1 MPSFRWF
8 LSSFRLRSRMG
19 CGLMVLGVSA
29 LCAAPAGLA
38 QQVASVATPDT
49 AEVAA
54 TRAKA
59 IAMRDAFVAKVK
71 AAGFSCPIA
80 PPAIVVTDIP
90 SWGNYNE
97 ETNTLSTSEWTLLQP
112 REKAFFKM
120 LAGPNATDAEV
131 QELFDRASHRWIFV
145 HEMGHWWQACRHQ
158 DAKPYATE
166 YGADRIAMAY
176 WREADATVVPR
187 MMPVFHVVLDHMPSP
202 VPDGQEVEA
211 YFNANYQ
218 TLGPSPAYPWFQSRM
233 VVTAFE
239 ETPAPTFAMTLG
251 QTK

>member
-1 MPSFRWF
+1 MNFCRGF
-8 LSSFRLRSRMG
+8 LSLGLSRRWG
-19 CGLMVLGVSA
+19 YGPVVLGAVVLLVA
-29 LCAAPAGLA
+29 LAGSA
-38 QQVASVATPDT
+38 QQVASVATSET
-49 AEVAA
+49 EAVAA
-54 TRAKA
+54 TRTKA
-59 IAMRDAFVAKVK
+59 VAERDAFVAKVK
-71 AAGFSCPIA
+71 TAGFSCDIA
-80 PPAIVVTDIP
+80 PPKIVVTDIP
-90 SWGNYNE
+90 SWGNYNT

-120 LAGPNATDAEV
+120 LAGPNATDADV

-176 WREADATVVPR
+176 WREADPTVVPR
-187 MMPVFHVVLDHMPSP
+187 MMPIFHMVLDHAPSP
-202 VPDGQEVEA
+202 VPEGQEVEA

-239 ETPAPTFAMTLG
+239 ETPAPTFAMTLE